1 MPQQSQSSHRS
12 ISWRQPEA
20 SFHDGYLLPPRF
32 IQAHTLLFIQLSK
45 HLTMQFSGT
54 MCPYSLLMHIYAYI
68 LYDYSLILW
77 SIENTKTN
85 QLFIK
90 CPYLLLPRGPLLL
103 TRHIPSH
110 LQYRI
115 SRLLIHY
122 TDSYRGKKEHT
133 HTIVSEEI
141 DGGRPARDDCDHS
154 VSYARR
160 EWGPTVW
167 RCSLKPVS
175 VGSYLA
181 IHFNGI

>member
-115 SRLLIHY
+115 SRLLISF
-122 TDSYRGKKEHT
+122 TTQILTEGRKNT
-133 HTIVSEEI
+133 HTQLCQKRLMAGDLLEMTVITVF
-141 DGGRPARDDCDHS
+141 
-154 VSYARR
+154 
-160 EWGPTVW
+160 PTHAGNGDPQCEDAPWSPWVW
-167 RCSLKPVS
+167 RL
-175 VGSYLA
+175 
-181 IHFNGI
+181 I